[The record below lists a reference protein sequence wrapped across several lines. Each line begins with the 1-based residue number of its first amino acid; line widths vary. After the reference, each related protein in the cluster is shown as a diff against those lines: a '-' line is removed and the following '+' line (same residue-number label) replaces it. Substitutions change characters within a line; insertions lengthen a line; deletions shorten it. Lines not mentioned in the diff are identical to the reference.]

1 MTTRRQVQT
10 PGATPAPEVEVE
22 QVQPPE
28 TTPAA
33 EPQANPQQ
41 VKQIADTKTE
51 ETQPSVEQQ
60 LAAALERIAILE
72 QKNTVTPVVAPI
84 PSNLEVT
91 GQQVKQRIPVL
102 TKDGWTTKE
111 AD

>member
-10 PGATPAPEVEVE
+10 PGATPTPEVEVE
-22 QVQPPE
+22 QVQTPE
-28 TTPAA
+28 ITP

-41 VKQIADTKTE
+41 VEQTTDPEAE
-51 ETQPSVEQQ
+51 VNQPSVEQQ
-60 LAAALERIAILE
+60 LAAALERIAVLE
-72 QKNTVTPVVAPI
+72 QKNTVAPAVAPMA
-84 PSNLEVT
+84 SNLEVA
-91 GQQVKQRIPVL
+91 GQQVKQRIPIL

>member
-10 PGATPAPEVEVE
+10 PGATPTPEVEVE
-22 QVQPPE
+22 QVQTPE
-28 TTPAA
+28 ITP

-41 VKQIADTKTE
+41 VEQNTDPEAE
-51 ETQPSVEQQ
+51 ANQPSVEQQ
-60 LAAALERIAILE
+60 I
-72 QKNTVTPVVAPI
+72 
-84 PSNLEVT
+84 
-91 GQQVKQRIPVL
+91 KQRTPVL

>member
-10 PGATPAPEVEVE
+10 PGATPTPEVEVE
-22 QVQPPE
+22 QVQTPE
-28 TTPAA
+28 ITP
-33 EPQANPQQ
+33 EPQAIPQQ
-41 VKQIADTKTE
+41 VEQITDPEAE
-51 ETQPSVEQQ
+51 VTQPNVEQQ
-60 LAAALERIAILE
+60 LAAALERIAVLE
-72 QKNTVTPVVAPI
+72 QKNTVAPAVAPI
-84 PSNLEVT
+84 ASNLEVA